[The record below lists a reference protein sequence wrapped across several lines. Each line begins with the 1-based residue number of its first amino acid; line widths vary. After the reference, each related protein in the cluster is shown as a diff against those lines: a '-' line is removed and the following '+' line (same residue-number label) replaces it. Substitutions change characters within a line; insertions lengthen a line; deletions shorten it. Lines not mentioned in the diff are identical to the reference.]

1 LGAEKPISLQT
12 QQSILANILAICE
25 AAYEIPVAEIFFN
38 EVQIKLTSLIDT
50 HLALQT
56 NINSIDLIN
65 EALAS
70 VGKQEKDELV
80 KFYTKRKEEAE
91 SKKSELSALLSQE
104 NRLNLNQDVINA
116 IEKTLEKLK
125 KNQPH
130 QLNLID
136 QLILQSRSKLAYEFN
151 NLLDARKIEIEAL
164 RLKEESEKLEMK
176 KIDQANAISRLE
188 VSFVD
193 IFKNHFNLQNLVI
206 STEYGYDENQNNK
219 ICTADL
225 SMSFNQNDEPY
236 RISLDEYL
244 IHLAGHD
251 GYFQIALEILEA
263 IILKIDA
270 HDNLF
275 DKSNFDSLKNALVQ
289 EEVRRIFRDT
299 VGAAVLD
306 PNWYS
311 ITLEKNPI
319 QDILIIDTQR
329 NKTLSFK
336 EFLLEI
342 QEQPYGNIF
351 QPEEITTATIKLIES
366 LEKLIENNPS
376 FFDLKEDF
384 VGFQDEPV
392 VLDSTPNTNQVAIEK
407 QKHPLDKASRDIQDL
422 LIQTFN
428 EIDPDNADQYSIILV
443 PDAAEINKIALI
455 EIITPDNTEYYHEST
470 QLLDYLK
477 SMISPNSPAKS
488 IKIRELIE
496 NIKKIVNENQEY
508 FSLKY

>member
-1 LGAEKPISLQT
+1 
-12 QQSILANILAICE
+12 
-25 AAYEIPVAEIFFN
+25 
-38 EVQIKLTSLIDT
+38 
-50 HLALQT
+50 
-56 NINSIDLIN
+56 
-65 EALAS
+65 
-70 VGKQEKDELV
+70 
-80 KFYTKRKEEAE
+80 
-91 SKKSELSALLSQE
+91 
-104 NRLNLNQDVINA
+104 
-116 IEKTLEKLK
+116 
-125 KNQPH
+125 
-130 QLNLID
+130 
-136 QLILQSRSKLAYEFN
+136 
-151 NLLDARKIEIEAL
+151 
-164 RLKEESEKLEMK
+164 
-176 KIDQANAISRLE
+176 
-188 VSFVD
+188 
-193 IFKNHFNLQNLVI
+193 
-206 STEYGYDENQNNK
+206 
-219 ICTADL
+219 
-225 SMSFNQNDEPY
+225 
-236 RISLDEYL
+236 
-244 IHLAGHD
+244 
-251 GYFQIALEILEA
+251 
-263 IILKIDA
+263 
-270 HDNLF
+270 
-275 DKSNFDSLKNALVQ
+275 
-289 EEVRRIFRDT
+289 
-299 VGAAVLD
+299 VLD